1 MRSLIVAI
9 LGATS
14 LLAGVPGVEAQTS
27 CQPTITQPCAP
38 PPRSDTAASKS
49 ADSNQSNE
57 ARRDRRRG
65 LSVGPDATV
74 GFTPGVRGL
83 GLQQRF

>member
-1 MRSLIVAI
+1 MRSSIVAI

-14 LLAGVPGVEAQTS
+14 LLAVVPSVEAQTS
-27 CQPTITQPCAP
+27 CQPTITQPCAA
-38 PPRSDTAASKS
+38 PPRSDAAASKS
-49 ADSNQSNE
+49 ADSNQLNE
-57 ARRDRRRG
+57 ARRDKRRG

>member
-1 MRSLIVAI
+1 MRSWIVAI
-9 LGATS
+9 LGATP
-14 LLAGVPGVEAQTS
+14 LLMVVPSVEAQTS

-38 PPRSDTAASKS
+38 PSRSDTAASKS

-57 ARRDRRRG
+57 TRRDKRRG
-65 LSVGPDATV
+65 FSVSPDATV